1 MVRARGSI
9 DDSAVRDCAEHILE
23 GGREAFDLRSRKYHA

>member
-9 DDSAVRDCAEHILE
+9 DDSAVRDSAEHILE
-23 GGREAFDLRSRKYHA
+23 GGREVELRSRKYHA